1 MKKLLFII
9 STVLVLSMSGM
20 AGATVYTFAPEP
32 NDLYDLDHYSWYTW
46 GIDQTIPEGE
56 IIQSASLSFND
67 IQNWTYYEPNALW
80 VHLLDSIT
88 AGVIQGTDPVDPHD
102 ERIDY
107 FAGQGIELLHWE
119 NLPGYAQDLTYT
131 FDPSQIVSLND
142 YVGDGNFGFGF
153 DPDCHFY
160 NNGISLS
167 IETSNAPVPEPT
179 TMLLLGCGLAGLGFV
194 RRKKQN
200 A

>member
-46 GIDQTIPEGE
+46 GIDQAIPEGE
-56 IIQSASLSFND
+56 NIQSASLSFND
-67 IQNWTYYEPNALW
+67 IRNWTYYEPNALW
-80 VHLLDSIT
+80 VHLLDSVT

-131 FDPSQIVSLND
+131 FDPSVLGGGMKRFPDSSQCRSGFFS
-142 YVGDGNFGFGF
+142 GDGK
-153 DPDCHFY
+153 DSRQVWHDTARC
-160 NNGISLS
+160 ID
-167 IETSNAPVPEPT
+167 A
-179 TMLLLGCGLAGLGFV
+179 
-194 RRKKQN
+194 
-200 A
+200 